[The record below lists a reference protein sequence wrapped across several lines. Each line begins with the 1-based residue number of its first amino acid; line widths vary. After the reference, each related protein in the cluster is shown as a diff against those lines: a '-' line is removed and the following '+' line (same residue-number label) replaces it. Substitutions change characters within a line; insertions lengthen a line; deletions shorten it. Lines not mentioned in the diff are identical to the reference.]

1 MQGQR
6 TTAQTTIQAAIQ
18 AATQA
23 ATLAATKTATWIGLV
38 VAATL
43 LSAGAASSADTVPP
57 PAAAPATEA
66 TPNSAPPTALSP
78 KDAGARYGQAL
89 GAVEICFGSK
99 VTDKAKTLGD
109 AFAGAD
115 QDSFKA
121 QAGKV
126 FEAWNKVKNCSNPT
140 DPNQCKIIMDKS
152 CASAEAEIGAGG
164 NVMPG
169 LVEFAKH

>member
-1 MQGQR
+1 MQAKR
-6 TTAQTTIQAAIQ
+6 TTTHTTTQT
-18 AATQA
+18 ATQS
-23 ATLAATKTATWIGLV
+23 ATQSATWIGLV
-38 VAATL
+38 VAVTL
-43 LSAGAASSADTVPP
+43 LSAGAASSAETVPP
-57 PAAAPATEA
+57 PAAAPAAEA
-66 TPNSAPPTALSP
+66 TPNSASATALLP
-78 KDAGARYGQAL
+78 KEAGARYGQAL

-109 AFAGAD
+109 AFTGAD

-169 LVEFAKH
+169 LVEFAKR

>member
-1 MQGQR
+1 MRDIR
-6 TTAQTTIQAAIQ
+6 TT
-18 AATQA
+18 
-23 ATLAATKTATWIGLV
+23 TWIGLGL
-38 VAATL
+38 AAAL
-43 LSAGAASSADTVPP
+43 LSAGAAFSADTTQP
-57 PAAAPATEA
+57 PAAAPAAAEA
-66 TPNSAPPTALSP
+66 AAAALSP

-109 AFAGAD
+109 TYTGAD

-126 FEAWNKVKNCSNPT
+126 FDAWNKVKNCSNQA

-152 CASAEAEIGAGG
+152 CASAEAEIGATG

-169 LVEFAKH
+169 LVEFAKR